1 MAGVAPVV
9 VDGDGLVG
17 VGHHGNEHV
26 EEHNDIANRVTSKH
40 K

>member
-17 VGHHGNEHV
+17 VGHHRYEHV
-26 EEHNDIANRVTSKH
+26 EEDNDATHGVEAEH
-40 K
+40 